1 MGRVRDY
8 GQDVYTD
15 KLRNL
20 INGFN
25 RKQGSKLPPR

>member
-1 MGRVRDY
+1 MGRFRDY
-8 GQDVYTD
+8 GQDIYTD

-25 RKQGSKLPPR
+25 RKQGSKLATR